1 LIGSELLLAP
11 AALLHPLFE
20 PVLLRLDVL
29 THQSVA
35 LLYFFVRSLDHAL
48 YHYLRLRVEFV
59 QLHPQVA
66 RVVRRIHFRGFGRC
80 LFFLYEIESM
90 WVGEERGEFFLE
102 MVGLPRVFVDVI
114 LDGNL
119 YGKSVTL

>member
-1 LIGSELLLAP
+1 
-11 AALLHPLFE
+11 
-20 PVLLRLDVL
+20 
-29 THQSVA
+29 
-35 LLYFFVRSLDHAL
+35 
-48 YHYLRLRVEFV
+48 
-59 QLHPQVA
+59 
-66 RVVRRIHFRGFGRC
+66 
-80 LFFLYEIESM
+80 M